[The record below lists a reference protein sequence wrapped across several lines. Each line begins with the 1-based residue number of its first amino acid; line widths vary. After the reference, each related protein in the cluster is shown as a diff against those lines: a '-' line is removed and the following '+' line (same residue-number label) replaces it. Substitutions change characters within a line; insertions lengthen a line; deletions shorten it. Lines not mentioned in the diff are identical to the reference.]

1 MFKKIISSVALLSLL
16 FLMPERAQT
25 QSDSVLIQT
34 QIDQQSFTGGEV
46 NLSPRTY
53 YLSQPVHVPTNVILR
68 GAGAATHLMVQGNFY
83 AVSLEGSFSGVSNL
97 KISSASLQTGGGGI
111 TFESADYNNFAQEIS
126 FEHNLSTGINV
137 APNADG
143 KGIYT
148 LRDLRWNGVASSGT
162 AIRIGDGIHHI
173 SDISISKI
181 SGTASTPQDMQVW
194 IDVKKDTDTIVLDNV
209 TLIKGLAGIRVGYG
223 VSTPSA
229 VTGFSLTNGRAIE
242 SMVDYGVLIQ
252 SANNVRLNNLSLAQ
266 NRGGV
271 GIGAGV
277 RGLILTDSVIHNNL
291 NDAITMWA
299 GASGANISNNF
310 IADNNISA
318 SQWGFGISIGA
329 GVSNFTVSNNR
340 IGNGLMWGNGFQRY
354 CIFLAPGASNNYTIS
369 QNACLNHTVSNV
381 IYDGGTGTSK
391 LIVAGR

>member
-1 MFKKIISSVALLSLL
+1 MKKFIYATLVAAIVAISGLVVN
-16 FLMPERAQT
+16 T
-25 QSDSVLIQT
+25 QSDSAIVQGLLEQASIN
-34 QIDQQSFTGGEV
+34 GGGKV
-46 NLSPRTY
+46 TLSPRLYNFTET
-53 YLSQPVHVPTNVILR
+53 VHVPANVTLS
-68 GAGAATHLMVQGNFY
+68 GQGSATHVKMNGNLY
-83 AVSLEGSFSGVSNL
+83 SISLTGSFSGVENI
-97 KISSASLQTGGGGI
+97 KFSAASAQTTGGAI
-111 TFESADYNNFAQEIS
+111 TFEYADYNNFVNDVS
-126 FEHNLSTGINV
+126 FEHNLSTGVNI
-137 APNADG
+137 APNTDG

-148 LRDLRWNGVASSGT
+148 LSNLRWNGVATSGT
-162 AIRIGDGIHHI
+162 AIRIGDGVHHL
-173 SDISISKI
+173 SDVSISKI

-223 VSTPSA
+223 IGTPSA

-242 SMVDYGVLIQ
+242 SMSDYGVLIQ

-291 NDAITMWA
+291 NDGITMWS
-299 GASGANISNNF
+299 GASGANISNNY
-310 IADNNISA
+310 IADNNLSG

-329 GVSNFTVSNNR
+329 GVSNFTIANNR
-340 IGNGLMWGNGFQRY
+340 IGNNLMWGNGLQRY

-369 QNACLNHTVSNV
+369 QNACLNHTTSNV
-381 IYDGGTGTSK
+381 VYDGGTGTSK
-391 LIVAGR
+391 LIVAGK